1 VAKGQLNNGN
11 NNDTKHTLNDALFQ
25 VFFPFLQMRVCACVA
40 CPHDA
45 TACGLPVINKCPPL
59 SLPLFLFLSAS
70 SLLFQMHRGEGG
82 GGYQNTTNT
91 LKNTRQSP
99 QKHCR
104 ERKQTKR
111 KRRSRRRESRD
122 GTAEEEVREVHNNT
136 NELRRMSGKNKT
148 KGKTG
153 QSAAVPS
160 GRSLGVAATV
170 LLSS

>member
-45 TACGLPVINKCPPL
+45 TAYGLPVINKCPPL

-82 GGYQNTTNT
+82 GGLPEHNKHAEKHTTVTAKT
-91 LKNTRQSP
+91 LQRKKAN
-99 QKHCR
+99 QKKTK
-104 ERKQTKR
+104 KQK
-111 KRRSRRRESRD
+111 KRES
-122 GTAEEEVREVHNNT
+122 
-136 NELRRMSGKNKT
+136 
-148 KGKTG
+148 
-153 QSAAVPS
+153 
-160 GRSLGVAATV
+160 
-170 LLSS
+170 